1 MSDTENEDYKSDAP
15 LLDSFGSALKK
26 LIAKGKEQGYITIEE
41 LNQALPSEKETSDQ
55 IEDIMAAIFSSQVV
69 LQLVHTSRYTA
80 ERSRFANCF
89 CNGQA
94 RMAQSL
100 PGLRCWTCVCIA

>member
-1 MSDTENEDYKSDAP
+1 MNVKNFSAFFFDLDGTLVDSAP
-15 LLDSFGSALKK
+15 DILS
-26 LIAKGKEQGYITIEE
+26 LIRLVLEE
-41 LNQALPSEKETSDQ
+41 AALPVPDMDTTL
-55 IEDIMAAIFSSQVV
+55 IGPPLEDIMAAIFSSQVV